1 VVALEPDNGT
11 AMSIIV
17 AALAALGET
26 ERAKEWA
33 ERAMLLDPEN
43 MNLRYNVACTLVL
56 ELREFDAALDLLEPV
71 FKQVRIDSVNWAHS
85 CPARRALPNG
95 PALHCRGVAG
105 ADGERRT
112 LGVRL
117 TAGLGRMR

>member
-1 VVALEPDNGT
+1 MALEPDNGT

>member
-1 VVALEPDNGT
+1 MVALEPDNGT

-95 PALHCRGVAG
+95 PALHCRGVTG
-105 ADGERRT
+105 ADAERRT

>member
-1 VVALEPDNGT
+1 MVALEPDNGT